1 MSFDNCP
8 VEILENI
15 LKYCNDKEYLNLGR
29 VSLSLYNLTKR
40 RNIETR
46 EKLKEYIINKK
57 RGLLTYILENDWEKF
72 ALLLK
77 LGILNL
83 NESIYL
89 ELDKDYRSVLEVC
102 IKYTRLY
109 LVKLLIDYGVDVNEY
124 NKDGFTPLMC
134 AVSENGDTTNT
145 YSYEV
150 LEMLLKAGADPNM
163 YNKYGYIAM
172 DMISTGYG
180 DYGICIVRD
189 LLRDYGSMEGTVIYD
204 VYEFYSGNY

>member
-1 MSFDNCP
+1 MSFYNCP

-29 VSLSLYNLTKR
+29 VSLSLYNLTKYK
-40 RNIETR
+40 NIEIR
-46 EKLKEYIINKK
+46 DKLKEYIINKE
-57 RGLLTYILENDWEKF
+57 RGLLTYILENDWNKF
-72 ALLLK
+72 ELLLK
-77 LGILNL
+77 LGVLNL

-89 ELDKDYRSVLEVC
+89 ELEKDYRSVLEVC

-109 LVKLLIDYGVDVNEY
+109 LIKLLIDYGVDVNIY
-124 NKDGFTPLMC
+124 NRNGITPLMF
-134 AVSENGDTTNT
+134 AVSENGDMTNT

-150 LEMLLKAGADPNM
+150 LEMLLKAGANPNM

-172 DMISTGYG
+172 DMISMGYG

-189 LLRDYGSMEGTVIYD
+189 LLRDYGSMEGTVTYD

>member
-1 MSFDNCP
+1 M
-8 VEILENI
+8 
-15 LKYCNDKEYLNLGR
+15 
-29 VSLSLYNLTKR
+29 
-40 RNIETR
+40 
-46 EKLKEYIINKK
+46 KEYIINKK
-57 RGLLTYILENDWEKF
+57 RGLLTYILDNNWEKF
-72 ALLLK
+72 ELLLK
-77 LGILNL
+77 LGVLNL
-83 NESIYL
+83 NERIYL
-89 ELDKDYRSVLEVC
+89 ELEKDYRSVLEVC

-189 LLRDYGSMEGTVIYD
+189 LLRDYGSMEGTVTYD